1 MKTKEID
8 YLKGQLDLQVLR
20 RATEYVK
27 KKKEE
32 KVVIPF
38 VAPEEG

>member
-27 KKKEE
+27 KKEE